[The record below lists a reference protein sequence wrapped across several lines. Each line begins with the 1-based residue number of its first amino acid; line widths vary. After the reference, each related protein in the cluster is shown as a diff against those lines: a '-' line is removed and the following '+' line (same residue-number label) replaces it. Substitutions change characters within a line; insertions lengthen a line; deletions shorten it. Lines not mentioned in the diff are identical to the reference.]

1 MLWTA
6 NLAYVVGL
14 ISTDGSLSKDGRH
27 IVMVSKDYKQIL
39 TFKKLLKLENKIT
52 IKASSFNP
60 KGVYYQIQF
69 GNKKLYIFLLKIGLF
84 PNKTKTISSLKI
96 PVRFFWHFLRGV
108 LDGDGY
114 TYSYWDKRWK
124 NSFMLYLGIVSA
136 SKKYLEWINDEIK
149 KLLNLTGKIN
159 FQGKSIYRLIFAKK
173 ASILL
178 LKKMYYNKRV
188 ICLERKRQKIN
199 DSLKIIQKAGMLKLV
214 DRLP

>member
-1 MLWTA
+1 MLWTV

-69 GNKKLYIFLLKIGLF
+69 GNKKLYVFLLKIGLF
-84 PNKTKTISSLKI
+84 PNKSKTISSLKI

-159 FQGKSIYRLIFAKK
+159 FQGKSTYRLIFAKK

-178 LKKMYYNKRV
+178 LGKMYYNQRV

-199 DSLKIIQKAGMLKLV
+199 ESLKIINMPGC
-214 DRLP
+214 

>member
-6 NLAYVVGL
+6 NLAYVIGL

-27 IVMVSKDYKQIL
+27 IVMVYKDYKQIS

-60 KGVYYQIQF
+60 KGIYYQIQF
-69 GNKKLYIFLLKIGLF
+69 GNKKLYVFLLKIGLF
-84 PNKTKTISSLKI
+84 PNKSKTISSLKI

-136 SKKYLEWINDEIK
+136 SKKYL
-149 KLLNLTGKIN
+149 
-159 FQGKSIYRLIFAKK
+159 
-173 ASILL
+173 
-178 LKKMYYNKRV
+178 
-188 ICLERKRQKIN
+188 
-199 DSLKIIQKAGMLKLV
+199 
-214 DRLP
+214 